1 MKREPNT
8 RKGGFTLVEALLSM
22 TILALIATVIS
33 AVYASGF
40 QALEIQSDRMLI
52 DSALRS
58 QMEFQLGNAFA
69 DLTSGATTVTVNGQS
84 HTVTIVVVAA
94 DLDGDAVPEP
104 AAKQVTIS
112 IDGRSLMTIVVDDE
126 DRLGKI

>member
-8 RKGGFTLVEALLSM
+8 RSKGFTLVEALLSM
-22 TILALIATVIS
+22 TILALIATVVS

-40 QALEIQSDRMLI
+40 QTLELQSDRMLI

-69 DLTSGATTVTVNGQS
+69 DLSSGTITVTVNGQNFA
-84 HTVTIVVVAA
+84 VTTVVVPA

-104 AAKQVTIS
+104 TAKQVTVS
-112 IDGRSLMTIVVDDE
+112 IDGRSLTAIVVDDE
-126 DRLGKI
+126 DKVGKI

>member
-1 MKREPNT
+1 M
-8 RKGGFTLVEALLSM
+8 VEALLSM
-22 TILALIATVIS
+22 TILALIATVVS

-40 QALEIQSDRMLI
+40 PALELQSDRMLI

-69 DLTSGATTVTVNGQS
+69 DLSSGTITVTVNGQNLA
-84 HTVTIVVVAA
+84 VTTVVVPA

-104 AAKQVTIS
+104 TAKQVTVS
-112 IDGRSLMTIVVDDE
+112 IDGRSLTAIVVDDE
-126 DRLGKI
+126 DKVGKI

>member
-8 RKGGFTLVEALLSM
+8 RSGGFTLVEALLSM
-22 TILALIATVIS
+22 TILALIATVVS

-40 QALEIQSDRMLI
+40 QALELQSDRMLI

-58 QMEFQLGNAFA
+58 EMEFQLGNAFA
-69 DLTSGATTVTVNGQS
+69 DLSSGTTSVTVNGQS
-84 HTVTIVVVAA
+84 HTVTIDVVAA

-112 IDGRSLMTIVVDDE
+112 IDGRSLTAIVVDDE
-126 DRLGKI
+126 DKLGKI

>member
-1 MKREPNT
+1 MKRELNM

-22 TILALIATVIS
+22 TILALIATVVS

-40 QALEIQSDRMLI
+40 QALDMQSDRMLI

-69 DLTSGATTVTVNGQS
+69 DLSSGTTSVTVNGQI
-84 HTVTIVVVAA
+84 HTVTIDVVAA
-94 DLDGDAVPEP
+94 DLDGDAIPEP
-104 AAKQVTIS
+104 TAKQLTVS
-112 IDGRSLMTIVVDDE
+112 IDGRSLTAIVVDDE
-126 DRLGKI
+126 ARLGKI

>member
-8 RKGGFTLVEALLSM
+8 RSKGFTLVEALLSM
-22 TILALIATVIS
+22 TILALIATVVS

-40 QALEIQSDRMLI
+40 QTLELQSDRMLI

-69 DLTSGATTVTVNGQS
+69 DLSSGTITVTVNGQNLA
-84 HTVTIVVVAA
+84 VTTVVVPA

-104 AAKQVTIS
+104 TAKQVTVS
-112 IDGRSLMTIVVDDE
+112 IDGRSLTAIVVDDE
-126 DRLGKI
+126 DKVGKI